1 MVRHSAVFLCSLLVC
16 GCASLEAQPP
26 LVANQVADLKD
37 QDSDGVINARDN
49 CPNTPLGSVVDN
61 DGCPTQ
67 SEQDN
72 IQDLHVL
79 FEHDK
84 SVIRPEYMAG
94 IEKTANF
101 MKSNSGL
108 TLVLEGHASQVGSDE
123 HNQALSQRRAAAVK
137 EVMIKQYGIEASRVI
152 LKPFAASHPAIEGH
166 NQQADAVN
174 RRVVG
179 SLLATSSELVKKW
192 TIFSVEQ
199 GF

>member
-1 MVRHSAVFLCSLLVC
+1 MVRHSVVLLCTLLIC
-16 GCASLEAQPP
+16 GCASLEEHPP
-26 LVANQVADLKD
+26 LATNQVADLKD

-67 SEQDN
+67 SEQDK

-84 SVIRPEYMAG
+84 SVVREEYLAG
-94 IEKTANF
+94 IEKTAKF
-101 MKSNSGL
+101 MQSHIDL
-108 TLVLEGHASQVGSDE
+108 TLVLEGHASQVGTQE

-137 EVMIKQYGIEASRVI
+137 DIMVKQYGIAASRVI
-152 LKPFAASHPAIEGH
+152 IKPLAASNPAIEGH
-166 NQQADAVN
+166 NEQADAVN

-179 SLLATSSELVKKW
+179 SLAATSSELVKKW
-192 TIFSVEQ
+192 TIYSVEQ